1 MANNK
6 FPFGGTVKTLAEV
19 QPLLKKLAEKAPRLA
34 DAALLFTVP
43 GFHTDFQNVLVLP
56 GDSIIEGD
64 FVLDCNQKWV
74 QKNRI
79 CMVLS
84 LGDLQIERDIL
95 NRDEHFWP
103 LLAVDG
109 DLRAVNI
116 VKGGMPLLIWGN
128 LELSGYMVP
137 DYNDGPLRLG
147 KDLRALGYVPACRDS
162 KDGRGHVIGG
172 KVLAKVLDAREGLS
186 GKELRRLL
194 VPGTFQKSW
203 LDNDAV
209 LAFGHEGRDIFR
221 DEPLLEEPQPEPVE
235 ILAPDGVDP
244 TALGTIESP
253 DAVLPMLLCRISE
266 KIAYDP
272 DRYSYPESFA
282 EFVRSHFEYHKS
294 MKVLT
299 LPGGSVIK
307 GDLLL
312 DFQEAW
318 AMEKNI
324 SAVVCDGHLTVAGD
338 ALNSML
344 EGGILL
350 FVSGN
355 LQVENL
361 IKGGATVM
369 VLGDVLAGGLV
380 IGVYNDGVMRI
391 GGDLTASAYFL
402 LDHDGY
408 VRGKVEALSHTDDD
422 GDWCELL
429 LPHVFD
435 DEEDFHPNVDKI
447 RACQKTGR
455 AIFAS
460 V

>member
-1 MANNK
+1 MAKDK
-6 FPFGGTVKTLAEV
+6 FPFGGEIKTLAEV
-19 QPLLKKLAEKAPRLA
+19 QPVLKKLAARSPRLA

-43 GFHTDFQNVLVLP
+43 GFHTDFKNVLVLP
-56 GDSIIEGD
+56 GDSRIEGD
-64 FVLDCNQKWV
+64 FVLDCQQKWV

-79 CMVLS
+79 CMVLA
-84 LGDLQIERDIL
+84 LGDLQVERDIL

-109 DLRAVNI
+109 DLSAVNM
-116 VKGGMPLLIWGN
+116 VKGGMPLLVWGN
-128 LELSGYMVP
+128 LQLTGYMVP
-137 DYNDGPLRLG
+137 EFNDGPLRLG
-147 KDLRALGYVPACRDS
+147 KDLKALAYVPACRDT

-172 KVLAKVLDAREGLS
+172 TVRAKMLDARAGLS

-194 VPGTFQKSW
+194 VPGTFEKSW

-209 LAFGHEGRDIFR
+209 LAFGHEGRNIFW
-221 DEPLLEEPQPEPVE
+221 DEPLDEEPPPEPVE
-235 ILAPDGVDP
+235 I
-244 TALGTIESP
+244 ISP
-253 DAVLPMLLCRISE
+253 DAVDPTGLGSIVSFVSVLPLMLQRISE
-266 KIAYDP
+266 KIEYDP
-272 DRYSYPESFA
+272 ERYSYPESFA
-282 EFVRSHFEYHKS
+282 EFIRIGCESSKS

-299 LPGGSVIK
+299 LPSGSILD

-318 AMEKNI
+318 AESNDI
-324 SAVVCDGHLTVAGD
+324 AAIFCDGDLCVKGD
-338 ALNSML
+338 VLNSML

-369 VLGDVLAGGLV
+369 VLGDVRAGGLV

-391 GGDLTASAYFL
+391 GGNLTATAYFL
-402 LDHDGY
+402 LDHDGF
-408 VRGKVEALSHTDDD
+408 VRGRVEAISHSDDD

-429 LPHVFD
+429 MPYLFD
-435 DEEDFHPNVDKI
+435 DEEDYHPNVDKI

-455 AIFAS
+455 AIFAT